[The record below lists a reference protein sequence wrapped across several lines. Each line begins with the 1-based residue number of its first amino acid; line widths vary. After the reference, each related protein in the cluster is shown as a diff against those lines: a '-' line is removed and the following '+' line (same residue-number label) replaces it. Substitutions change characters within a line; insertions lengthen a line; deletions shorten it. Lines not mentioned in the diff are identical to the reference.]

1 MKTNKRFLRSAMLIA
16 VLAALGASRAALA
29 DNEVEPNDP
38 LSMAQALVVGSDG
51 TVTVYGEIFNTS
63 GPPAHRDVD
72 FYSFQAQAG
81 DVVTMNIDGGMK
93 LTGTSIDTVLAIFGP
108 VTPTNNTN
116 LLPLQ
121 QVDDANLD
129 PGSID
134 TADARIDNFHI
145 PTTGTYV
152 VGVTTY
158 PGYFT
163 NSDQLSDGSLV
174 ATSPLMDVPGG
185 TYTLIISGVTPP
197 APPPVVVTPPPPPP
211 VQQINIEIRPGSRDV
226 MFAYSK
232 GHHVFGRDSDSDR
245 DQHFEAIRGRFNR
258 EGGMPVALLSSAD
271 FNAMDVDQ
279 TSLKFGATGD
289 EDSLVRCNKHGL
301 DVNGDKLP
309 DLICHFDFRKANFKV
324 GDNQGIVTGATK
336 SGQDFEGKGWLKII
350 SGKRHHH
357 DDHDGSGDSDHGHHG
372 RR

>member
-38 LSMAQALVVGSDG
+38 LSSAQALVVGSDG
-51 TVTVYGEIFNTS
+51 TVTVYGEILNTS
-63 GPPAHRDVD
+63 SPAHRDVD

-93 LTGTSIDTVLAIFGP
+93 LTGTSIDTVLAVFGP
-108 VTPTNNTN
+108 VTSTNNTN

-163 NSDQLSDGSLV
+163 NSDTLSSSALV
-174 ATSPLMDVPGG
+174 ATSPLMDVQGG

-197 APPPVVVTPPPPPP
+197 APPVVTPPPPPP
-211 VQQINIEIRPGSRDV
+211 PPAVQEINIDVRPGSRDV
-226 MFAYSK
+226 LFAYSR
-232 GHHVFGRDSDSDR
+232 GRHVFGPGSDADR
-245 DQHFEAIRGRFNR
+245 DQHFEAIRGRFHR
-258 EGGMPVALLSSAD
+258 EGGLPVALLSSAD

-279 TSLKFGATGD
+279 TTLRFGATGD
-289 EDSLVRCNKHGL
+289 EDSLIRCNSHGV
-301 DVNGDKLP
+301 DVNHDKLP
-309 DLICHFDFRKANFKV
+309 DLICHFDFRKANFQV
-324 GDNQGIVTGATK
+324 GDNNATLTGATK
-336 SGQDFEGKGWLKII
+336 SGQDIEGKGWLKII
-350 SGKRHHH
+350 SGKRHHR
-357 DDHDGSGDSDHGHHG
+357 DDHDGDRDNDRGHN
-372 RR
+372 RRR